1 MAHKTLV
8 NGTAYD
14 TKGGK
19 CLVGGTGYDVKKGR
33 TLVGGTGYDVSFA
46 PPVFTVKI
54 KGSGYDSYS
63 YVTIDGTDYTNK
75 SYEQSTFELEEG
87 TIVTCTVKTSNPRR
101 YTAKVTLNGTVVA
114 RSSTTTSAA
123 VTVTYEYV
131 VKANATITLSYTS
144 SGSTKRYGTISI
156 VEE

>member
-1 MAHKTLV
+1 MAHKTLIG
-8 NGTAYD
+8 GTAYD

-19 CLVGGTGYDVKKGR
+19 CLVGGTGYSIKKGR

-46 PPVFTVKI
+46 APVFTVQI
-54 KGSGYDSYS
+54 KGLGYDSLS
-63 YVTIDGTDYTNK
+63 YVTIDGTNYTNK

-87 TIVTCTVKTSNPRR
+87 TIVTCTVKTSNPSR

-114 RSSTTTSAA
+114 RSSATAHSA

-131 VKANATITLSYTS
+131 VKANATITLSYTR
-144 SGSTKRYGTISI
+144 SGSTKQYGTISI
-156 VEE
+156 TEV